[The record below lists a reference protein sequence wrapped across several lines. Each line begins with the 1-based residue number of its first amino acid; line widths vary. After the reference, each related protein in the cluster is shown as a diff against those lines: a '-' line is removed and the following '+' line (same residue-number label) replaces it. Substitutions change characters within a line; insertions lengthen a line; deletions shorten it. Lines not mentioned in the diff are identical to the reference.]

1 MQKTRLFP
9 LLLLFCAMLEAN
21 AFAEIY
27 KWVEDNGTVTYRDT
41 PPPPGKQA
49 TTVELQDI
57 TLEYS
62 KPFSPSDLLD
72 SAKDKAAET
81 AKNIG
86 TQVQSV
92 RMKGAP
98 PANPEEYER
107 QLGLR

>member
-1 MQKTRLFP
+1 MLKARLF
-9 LLLLFCAMLEAN
+9 LFFLFYTMSGESAL
-21 AFAEIY
+21 AEFY

-49 TTVELQDI
+49 TKVELQDI

-72 SAKDKAAET
+72 SAKDKVAET
-81 AKNIG
+81 AKTIE
-86 TQVQSV
+86 TQIQSV
-92 RMKGAP
+92 QMKGTP